1 MVCGGRQRIP
11 KGAAAVNF
19 RASFFA
25 APHRVMFLGGAVQAL
40 LAMLFWSLQIGG
52 HYAGLWSLPV
62 WPLLTQ
68 IPASTWHALLMGSGV
83 FPWFVFG
90 FILTAGPRWQGAGD
104 LRQPEFLPPF
114 LFLAVGW
121 SLIWLALLLPVLLG
135 FGLVLVA
142 IGWALVARIL
152 TRIASL
158 PALGREHIRY
168 VALAGW
174 LGVAALGCYLLLAIN
189 GDPFWGRLGTT
200 LTIWGFLL
208 PVFATVAHRMLPFFT
223 SAVIRGYVVHR
234 PVWALRVLLAAGLG
248 HGLFSFLDL
257 ARWLWLTDLPA
268 LVASGHLA
276 WRWWNRAI
284 TGNRMV
290 LVLHLAFAW
299 VPVAFAL
306 FALQSLPGVLEPGAL
321 GQAPMHAL
329 VIGFFSSM
337 MIGMVSRV
345 TLGHSG
351 RPVAADGSMWA
362 SFCMMQLAAFLRLLA
377 ELPLPGLATVL
388 LLLSAITWLAGFG
401 VWALAYAPAL
411 WRARE
416 DGKPG

>member
-1 MVCGGRQRIP
+1 M
-11 KGAAAVNF
+11 GAAALNF

-40 LAMLFWSLQIGG
+40 LAMAFWSLQIGG

-68 IPASTWHALLMGSGV
+68 IPMTTWHALLMGSGV

-104 LRQPEFLPPF
+104 LRQTEFLPPF
-114 LFLAVGW
+114 LFLAGGW
-121 SLIWLALLLPVLLG
+121 MLVWLALALPVLLG
-135 FGLVLVA
+135 FGLTLAA

-152 TRIASL
+152 TRIAL
-158 PALGREHIRY
+158 IPALGREHIRY
-168 VALAGW
+168 VALAAW
-174 LGVAALGCYLLLAIN
+174 LGVVALACYGLLAIN
-189 GDPFWGRLGTT
+189 GDALWGRLGTT
-200 LTIWGFLL
+200 LTLWGFLL

-223 SAVIRGYVVHR
+223 SAAIRGYEVHR
-234 PVWALRVLLAAGLG
+234 PAWALRVLVAAGLG
-248 HGLFSFLDL
+248 HGLLSLFDF
-257 ARWLWLTDLPA
+257 ARWLWPADLAA
-268 LVASGHLA
+268 LVASGHLS
-276 WRWWNRAI
+276 RIWWHRAI
-284 TGNRMV
+284 GANRMV

-306 FALQSLPGVLEPGAL
+306 FALQGLLEPGAL
-321 GQAPMHAL
+321 GQAPLHAL
-329 VIGFFSSM
+329 AIGFFSSM
-337 MIGMVSRV
+337 LIGMVSRV

-351 RPVAADGSMWA
+351 RPVAADASIWA
-362 SFCMMQLAAFLRLLA
+362 SFCMMQLAAVLRVLG
-377 ELPLPGLATVL
+377 ELPLPGPGAIL
-388 LLLSAITWLAGFG
+388 LWLSAMAWLLGFG

-411 WRARE
+411 WRARA

>member
-1 MVCGGRQRIP
+1 M
-11 KGAAAVNF
+11 GAAALNF

-40 LAMLFWSLQIGG
+40 LAMAFWSLQIGS

-68 IPASTWHALLMGSGV
+68 IPMTTWHALVMGSGV

-104 LRQPEFLPPF
+104 LGQKQFLPPF
-114 LFLAVGW
+114 LLLAGGW
-121 SLIWLALLLPVLLG
+121 VLAWLALLLPVLLV
-135 FGLVLVA
+135 FGLALAA

-152 TRIASL
+152 TRIALL
-158 PALGREHIRY
+158 PALSREHIRY
-168 VALAGW
+168 VALAAW
-174 LGVAALGCYLLLAIN
+174 LGVIGLACYLLLALA
-189 GDPFWGRLGTT
+189 GDPAWGRVGTMLT
-200 LTIWGFLL
+200 LWGFLL

-234 PVWALRVLLAAGLG
+234 PAWALRVLIAAGLG
-248 HGLFSFLDL
+248 HGLLSLFDF
-257 ARWLWLTDLPA
+257 ARWLWLVDLAA
-268 LVASGHLA
+268 LVASGHLS
-276 WRWWNRAI
+276 RIWWHRTI
-284 TGNRMV
+284 GGNRMV

-299 VPVAFAL
+299 VPIAFAL
-306 FALQSLPGVLEPGAL
+306 FALQDLPGLLAPGAL
-321 GQAPMHAL
+321 GQAPLHAL

-337 MIGMVSRV
+337 LIGMVSRV

-362 SFCMMQLAAFLRLLA
+362 SFCMMQLAAALRVIA
-377 ELPLPGLATVL
+377 ELPMQGYGTTL
-388 LLLSAITWLAGFG
+388 LWLSAMTWLLGFG
-401 VWALAYAPAL
+401 VWALAYAPVL
-411 WRARE
+411 WRARL

>member
-1 MVCGGRQRIP
+1 MRM
-11 KGAAAVNF
+11 GAAALNF

-40 LAMLFWSLQIGG
+40 LAMAFWSLQIGG
-52 HYAGLWSLPV
+52 HYAGLWSMPV
-62 WPLLTQ
+62 WPLLAEV
-68 IPASTWHALLMGSGV
+68 PLSTWHALMMGSGV

-104 LRQPEFLPPF
+104 LKQPEFLPPF
-114 LFLAVGW
+114 LFLATGW
-121 SLIWLALLLPVLLG
+121 ALVWLALLLPVVLALG
-135 FGLVLVA
+135 LALAA

-168 VALAGW
+168 VALAAW
-174 LGVAALGCYLLLAIN
+174 LGVVALGCYLLLAID
-189 GDPFWGRLGTT
+189 GDPAWGRLGTT

-223 SAVIRGYVVHR
+223 SAVTRGYVVHR
-234 PVWALRVLLAAGLG
+234 PAWALRVLLAAGLG
-248 HGLFSFLDL
+248 HGLLGVLDL
-257 ARWLWLTDLPA
+257 AHWLWLPDLAA
-268 LVASGHLA
+268 LVASATLT
-276 WRWWNRAI
+276 WLWWHRGI

-299 VPVAFAL
+299 VPVAFAI
-306 FALQSLPGVLEPGAL
+306 FALQNLPALIEPGAL

-329 VIGFFSSM
+329 AIGFFSSM

-351 RPVAADGSMWA
+351 RPVVADGSMWIA
-362 SFCMMQLAAFLRLLA
+362 FCMMQVAALLRMLG
-377 ELPLPGLATVL
+377 ELPLPGLGSIL
-388 LLLSAITWLAGFG
+388 LWLSAMTWLAGFG

-411 WRARE
+411 WRARA